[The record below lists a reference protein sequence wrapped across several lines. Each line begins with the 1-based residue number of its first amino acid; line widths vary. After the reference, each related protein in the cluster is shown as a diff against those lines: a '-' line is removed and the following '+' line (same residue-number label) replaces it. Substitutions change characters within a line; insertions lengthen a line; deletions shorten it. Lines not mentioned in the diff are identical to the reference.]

1 MIKIILAAGQ
11 GNRLK
16 RTLPKSYSYITK
28 SLVKFKG
35 EPAIKRLL
43 KQVSLINGET
53 IIVLGHKAEIIKKT
67 INFENAK
74 VVINENFMNDS
85 NLQSLQKAIKY
96 VFKESLDTSEGILII
111 EADSYFQKI
120 C

>member
-43 KQVSLINGET
+43 KQVSIINGET
-53 IIVLGHKAEIIKKT
+53 IIVLGHKAETIKKT
-67 INFENAK
+67 INFEK
-74 VVINENFMNDS
+74 QVVFNENFMNDS

-96 VFKESLDTSEGILII
+96 VFKESLDTQRVSYY

-120 C
+120 Y